1 MTQSA
6 VPLEP
11 RGVVFIVDDDISIR
25 DGLAAL
31 IRSIGLT
38 VQTFASA
45 SEFLSI
51 PPPDGPACLILDV
64 RLPGLSGLDLQRD
77 LSQAGA
83 QFPIIFISGHADI
96 PMTVRAMK
104 AGAVEFLPKPVREQE
119 LLDAINHALD
129 GDRAA
134 REQRLVL
141 GALRARFE
149 TLTRR
154 EHEVL
159 FKVAGGLLNKQIA
172 ADLGVTEVTI
182 KVHRRHIM
190 DKMRASSLA
199 ELARMVEKLI

>member
-11 RGVVFIVDDDISIR
+11 CGVVFIVDDDISIR

-31 IRSIGLT
+31 IRSVDLM

-45 SEFLSI
+45 PEFLRI
-51 PPPDGPACLILDV
+51 TLPDGPACLVLDV

-77 LSQAGA
+77 LSRAGV
-83 QFPIIFISGHADI
+83 QIPIIFISGHADI

-104 AGAVEFLPKPVREQE
+104 AGAVEFLPTPVREQE
-119 LLDAINHALD
+119 LLDAINQALD
-129 GDRAA
+129 RDRAA
-134 REQRLVL
+134 RGQRGELA
-141 GALRARFE
+141 ALRARFAR
-149 TLTRR
+149 LTRR

-159 FKVAGGLLNKQIA
+159 SKVTGGLLNKQIA
-172 ADLGVTEVTI
+172 ADLCVTEMTI

-190 DKMRASSLA
+190 DKMQAPSLA
-199 ELARMVEKLI
+199 GLVRMVEKLR

>member
-1 MTQSA
+1 
-6 VPLEP
+6 
-11 RGVVFIVDDDISIR
+11 VVFIVDDDISIR

-51 PPPDGPACLILDV
+51 TPPDGPACLVLDV

-77 LSQAGA
+77 LSQAGV
-83 QFPIIFISGHADI
+83 QFPIIFISGQADI

-141 GALRARFE
+141 GALGARFE
-149 TLTRR
+149 ALTRR

-172 ADLGVTEVTI
+172 ADLGVTEMTI
-182 KVHRRHIM
+182 KVHRRHVM

-199 ELARMVEKLI
+199 ELVRMVEKLA

>member
-11 RGVVFIVDDDISIR
+11 CGVVFIVDDDISIR

-31 IRSIGLT
+31 IRSVDLM

-45 SEFLSI
+45 PEFLRI
-51 PPPDGPACLILDV
+51 TLPDGPACLILDV

-77 LSQAGA
+77 LSRAGV
-83 QFPIIFISGHADI
+83 QIPIIFISGHADI

-119 LLDAINHALD
+119 LLDAINQALD
-129 GDRAA
+129 KDRAA
-134 REQRLVL
+134 RGQRGELA
-141 GALRARFE
+141 ALRARFAR
-149 TLTRR
+149 LTRR

-159 FKVAGGLLNKQIA
+159 SKVTGGLLNKQIA
-172 ADLGVTEVTI
+172 ADLGVTEMTI

-190 DKMRASSLA
+190 DKMQAPSLA
-199 ELARMVEKLI
+199 ALVRMVEKLR